1 MTKTA
6 RPAKTAQS
14 NNRGIGP
21 VSASGLSFGKLRR
34 EARSPLRRVVVWMTP
49 TGWFRIIVGF
59 MIVFVLVL
67 VLRQSQQPAG
77 QAWSYWSMPL
87 SGITIAIDAGHGGAD
102 GGAVSKSGII
112 EKDLNLAIAL
122 YLKDYL
128 QQGGAMVVMTREG
141 DYDLASGDAHAYSKR
156 KTEDLKRRA
165 NVIQTS
171 GASLFVSIHMNS
183 IPSDK
188 WSGAQTFYHA
198 SRHPGN
204 RELAAFIQEE
214 IRRNLENTDRVAAVK
229 NDVYLM
235 KTVDKMPTALVE
247 VGFLSN
253 PSEAARLAD
262 ANYQR
267 KVAASI
273 YQGILRYL
281 AGEKLS
287 GGTEER
293 LQLHNG
299 ES

>member
-1 MTKTA
+1 MT
-6 RPAKTAQS
+6 
-14 NNRGIGP
+14 
-21 VSASGLSFGKLRR
+21 VGKLRR
-34 EARSPLRRVVVWMTP
+34 ETRSPFRRVVVWLTP
-49 TGWFRIIVGF
+49 SGWLRIVLGILIAFVIV
-59 MIVFVLVL
+59 LL
-67 VLRQSQQPAG
+67 LRQSEPSAG

-87 SGITIAIDAGHGGAD
+87 SGTTIAIDAGHGGAD
-102 GGAVSKSGII
+102 GGAVSKSGVI

-122 YLKDYL
+122 YLRDYL
-128 QQGGAMVVMTREG
+128 QQGGAVVVMTREG
-141 DYDLASGDAHAYSKR
+141 DYDLASGDANAYSKR

-171 GASLFVSIHMNS
+171 DASLFVSIHMNS

-188 WSGAQTFYHA
+188 WSGAQTFYHS
-198 SRHPGN
+198 SRHAGN
-204 RELAAFIQEE
+204 RQLAALIQEE
-214 IRRNLENTDRVAAVK
+214 IRKNLENTNRVAAVK

-235 KTVDKMPTALVE
+235 KAVDKIPTALVE

-253 PSEAARLAD
+253 PDEAARLAD

-267 KVAASI
+267 KVAASV

-281 AGEKLS
+281 SGEKLS
-287 GGTEER
+287 GGAEER